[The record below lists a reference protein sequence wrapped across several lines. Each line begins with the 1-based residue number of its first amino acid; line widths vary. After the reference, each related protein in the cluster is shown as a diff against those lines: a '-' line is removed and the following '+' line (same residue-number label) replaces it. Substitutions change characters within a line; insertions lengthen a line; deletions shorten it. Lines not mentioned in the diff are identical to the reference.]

1 MSPRKSALG
10 SGFDA
15 WLRNDPKAVEAIRE
29 GKEVEVEATAYAQND
44 FILEFLMGSGL
55 WDILMSIRP
64 GKLQK
69 ENGKPWR
76 ALNGLEVLRELIH
89 VKRIAHC
96 GRVISDTRLMMIAG
110 FNAEEIRRQRRRKG
124 LMVDTE
130 TLGNHLARMNPPE
143 VLNTFYRHVA
153 LLKERGWI
161 GRGVYAADAHEITF
175 PHARGWRGMGRVKD
189 AHGYKLVL
197 LVRVSPGGERIV
209 GMAMGP
215 LQVSEHRLLKI
226 LLRQLEERV
235 GPIRNLIDVLVLDR
249 GYWGAEFLLGLRR
262 SYRFHFVT
270 RARHE
275 KLAVVQDVE
284 GLMRVAESAGPAQET
299 REKRSRLGKIKV
311 SMRGFEKLPLRDE
324 DGKEVGSANVAVA
337 DEYDLKGN
345 RLREEGGIRPRMYYV
360 TSLPTKGD
368 PYAIRKH
375 YLLRWTIENQGFR
388 NLTQRWSL
396 DIAAGRNYRSIL
408 ARTSFVLML
417 ANAES
422 ILEEYFPGP
431 WQEERKRLG
440 ALGVPGL
447 LGGEPAL
454 AAYTPKGELGILST
468 EDYGALIRQNERS
481 RILDEFRKALARGET
496 IQAVL
501 RRLEP
506 ELPTDEG
513 AGETERG

>member
-1 MSPRKSALG
+1 MTGDRSSLG
-10 SGFDA
+10 PGFDA
-15 WLRNDPKAVEAIRE
+15 WLRNDPKALEAIRG

-55 WDILMSIRP
+55 WDLLVSTRP

-143 VLNTFYRHVA
+143 VLDTFYRHVA

-175 PHARGWRGMGRVKD
+175 PHARGWKGMGTVKD

-209 GMAMGP
+209 GMALGP
-215 LQVSEHRLLKI
+215 LQVSEHRLLQI

-235 GPIRNLIDVLVLDR
+235 CPVRNLIDVLVLDR
-249 GYWGAEFLLGLRR
+249 GYWGAEFLLGLRQR
-262 SYRFHFVT
+262 YRFHFVT
-270 RARHE
+270 RAQHE

-284 GLMRVAESAGPAQET
+284 GLMREAEAAGPAQVT
-299 REKRSRLGKIKV
+299 LEKRSRLGKIKV

-324 DGKEVGSANVAVA
+324 DGKEVGLTNVAVA
-337 DEYDLKGN
+337 DEYDLRGN
-345 RLREEGGIRPRMYYV
+345 RLRGEDGIRPRMYYV
-360 TSLPTKGD
+360 TSLPTKAD

-396 DIAAGRNYRSIL
+396 DVAAGRNYRSIL

-440 ALGVPGL
+440 TLGVPGL
-447 LGGEPAL
+447 IGGEPAL

-468 EDYGALIRQNERS
+468 EDYGALIRQNERAS
-481 RILDEFRKALARGET
+481 ILEELRKAQARGET
-496 IQAVL
+496 IEAVL
-501 RRLEP
+501 RRLAP
-506 ELPTDEG
+506 DLSPPAV